1 MGLNVQQG
9 DPILEIKELRK
20 FYPVRRKFGGGKGRY
35 VHAVDDV
42 SLTIGRGQTLGLV
55 GESGCGKSTIGRCI
69 VRLTKPT
76 RGEILFHSGG
86 STVDLAK
93 LEDRDLQA
101 MRTKI
106 QMVFQDPFSSI
117 NPRLTIGDTLEEP
130 LQVHG
135 LRDSAARQDRVV
147 ELLEMV
153 GLKGEHTERFPHEL
167 SGGQRQRICIA
178 RALSVNP
185 ELVICDEPVAALDV
199 SVQAQVLT
207 MLKQLQRQ
215 LNLSYLFISHD
226 LAVVNFVSD
235 YIAVMYL
242 GRIVE
247 IAQADEL
254 YVKCEHPYTKALVAS
269 RPIPDPEQS
278 RKHYVISG
286 DVPDPSDPP
295 SGCYFHTRCDY
306 AQDVCRHERPQLRKV
321 GPDHIVA
328 CHLVN

>member
-1 MGLNVQQG
+1 MSPLVVAAEVIREKHFMAQECMSLKKITKTVHLNYLLYLPEG
-9 DPILEIKELRK
+9 YGERK
-20 FYPVRRKFGGGKGRY
+20 DWPLVMFLHGEMCIR
-35 VHAVDDV
+35 D
-42 SLTIGRGQTLGLV
+42 SSQTLGLV

-167 SGGQRQRICIA
+167 SGC
-178 RALSVNP
+178 L
-185 ELVICDEPVAALDV
+185 
-199 SVQAQVLT
+199 
-207 MLKQLQRQ
+207 
-215 LNLSYLFISHD
+215 
-226 LAVVNFVSD
+226 
-235 YIAVMYL
+235 
-242 GRIVE
+242 
-247 IAQADEL
+247 L
-254 YVKCEHPYTKALVAS
+254 YTS
-269 RPIPDPEQS
+269 RC
-278 RKHYVISG
+278 V
-286 DVPDPSDPP
+286 
-295 SGCYFHTRCDY
+295 
-306 AQDVCRHERPQLRKV
+306 
-321 GPDHIVA
+321 
-328 CHLVN
+328 